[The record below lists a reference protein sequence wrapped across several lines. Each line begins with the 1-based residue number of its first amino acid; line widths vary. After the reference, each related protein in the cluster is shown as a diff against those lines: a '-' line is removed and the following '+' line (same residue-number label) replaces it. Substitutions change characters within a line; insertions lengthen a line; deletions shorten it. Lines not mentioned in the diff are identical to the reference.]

1 MFYGC
6 SQRHYKDVIQ
16 WNDNDTIT
24 YQQRKRWEFIEE
36 ESPYSLDEIISNI
49 NIIAL
54 VSTLIVPRKLRYNLG
69 EGGTLRKNESE
80 FSDFLLCNFEKTK
93 LSP

>member
-1 MFYGC
+1 MPH
-6 SQRHYKDVIQ
+6 RHYKDVIQ

-54 VSTLIVPRKLRYNLG
+54 VSTPGPRTLQYHLG
-69 EGGTLRKNESE
+69 ECLSYKLIHLSI
-80 FSDFLLCNFEKTK
+80 DFN
-93 LSP
+93 

>member
-1 MFYGC
+1 MPH
-6 SQRHYKDVIQ
+6 RHYKDVIQ

-54 VSTLIVPRKLRYNLG
+54 VSTLIPRKLRYNLG
-69 EGGTLRKNESE
+69 EGDTLTETF
-80 FSDFLLCNFEKTK
+80 FSCEGA
-93 LSP
+93 S

>member
-1 MFYGC
+1 MPH
-6 SQRHYKDVIQ
+6 RHYKDVIQ

-54 VSTLIVPRKLRYNLG
+54 VSTLRPRKLRFHF
-69 EGGTLRKNESE
+69 GGGRHT
-80 FSDFLLCNFEKTK
+80 EKK
-93 LSP
+93 